1 MMEKNKIKIRAI
13 DPSDH
18 DGVMKVAKSLNPG
31 WFDDY
36 AISHEIPL
44 DLKLHRGYIALQN
57 NKVVGFITFS
67 SEDGDIKITWLGVD
81 LESHRNGIGGLL
93 LKELEK
99 LARDLG
105 VRKIEVETLSEREE
119 WEPYNR
125 TRAFY
130 IKNDFVF
137 VSDRQ
142 ITSRKSGEIFWLA
155 KYEKELAE

>member
-1 MMEKNKIKIRAI
+1 MKKNNIEIRAI

-36 AISHEIPL
+36 AISNEIPL
-44 DLKLHRGYIALQN
+44 DLKLHRGFVAIQN
-57 NKVVGFITFS
+57 NKRVGFITFS
-67 SEDGDIKITWLGVD
+67 SEDGDIKITWLGVT

-99 LARDLG
+99 LATSLA
-105 VRKIEVETLSEREE
+105 VKKIEVETLSEKED

-130 IKNDFVF
+130 IKNGFVF

-142 ITSRKSGEIFWLA
+142 ITSKKSGEVFWLA
-155 KYEKELAE
+155 KYEKESEQ